1 MFKDY
6 RSHVFIW
13 QILAIILVLD
23 KVSGDSSISFSMP
36 DNGTARTNEDP
47 SFDRGN
53 SSNNFSSSDI
63 INIQAN
69 RESSFDNPDYSIEC
83 STSDIASILANV
95 DSFFDRGNLTID
107 NSTSINDTIH
117 SKTTTLEIP
126 FIKPFTNETIVCF
139 DPMTNI
145 KHYINT
151 YYTLPSELPTINYTI
166 ADRILGHYRIAIV
179 DIRNE
184 TANLSYYDSW
194 DYVSQRCAELSV
206 VQKVRA
212 VGVQ

>member
-1 MFKDY
+1 MFEDY

-13 QILAIILVLD
+13 QVLAIIVVFD

-63 INIQAN
+63 
-69 RESSFDNPDYSIEC
+69 
-83 STSDIASILANV
+83 ASILANV

-107 NSTSINDTIH
+107 NSTSINGTIH
-117 SKTTTLEIP
+117 SKTTTLKIP
-126 FIKPFTNETIVCF
+126 FIKPFTNETTVYF

-145 KHYINT
+145 THYINK
-151 YYTLPSELPTINYTI
+151 YYILPSELPTINFTI

-184 TANLSYYDSW
+184 TTNLSYYDSW
-194 DYVSQRCAELSV
+194 DYVSQRCDELSV
-206 VQKVRA
+206 VQKVRV